1 LDARLSCATVPGH
14 PVERAARIAFARNQV
29 RGRTPDGVE
38 YRFHCPDAAKFPAQ
52 FLWDSCW
59 HAIALRHLDPAAA
72 RDELRT
78 LMRAQ
83 EPDGFLPHTIL
94 WHRPVRL
101 SRRFH
106 YALMAPSDRVTRTIQ
121 PPFNAFAWELVA
133 QVSDDDPGFAR
144 EGVAALAAQHAWL
157 ARERDPD
164 GSGLVALIS
173 PDESG
178 LDASPKFDAL
188 MGWRGSGLPG
198 FAWHVHE
205 LRRGGFRLDDVLRR
219 GGFCVQEVLTSVAH
233 AVSQRAL
240 ARLSGD
246 DAHLRAA
253 ERTEASLY
261 ERCWDPA
268 RGLFFDLAYP
278 SGEPQRVSTWASLAP
293 LALPSLPREMAER
306 LAGHVA
312 DPHEYALPW
321 PLPSTA
327 ASERAFTR
335 RTAPV
340 PRYWRGETWLA
351 GSWFVHHGLRL
362 QGYADLARRLARQTA
377 RLVAAHGL
385 REYHDPVDSTPQ
397 GARHFGMSALA
408 LDIVRQYGGELRP

>member
-1 LDARLSCATVPGH
+1 MAGH
-14 PVERAARIAFARNQV
+14 PVERAARIAFARNRV
-29 RGRTPDGVE
+29 AGRTPDGVE

-94 WHRPVRL
+94 WHRPVRF

-106 YALMAPSDRVTRTIQ
+106 YSLEHPSDRVTRTIQ

-133 QVSDDDPGFAR
+133 QSSPDDPGFAR
-144 EGVAALAAQHAWL
+144 EGIEALAAQHAWL
-157 ARERDPD
+157 SRERDPD
-164 GSGLVALIS
+164 GSGLIALIS

-188 MGWRGSGLPG
+188 LGWRASGFPG
-198 FAWHVHE
+198 FAWHIHE

-219 GGFCVQEVLTSVAH
+219 GGFCVQEVLTTVAH

-246 DAHLRAA
+246 DRHRIEA
-253 ERTEASLY
+253 ERTEAALL
-261 ERCWDPA
+261 EHCWDER
-268 RGLFFDLAYP
+268 RGLFFDRAYP
-278 SGEPQRVSTWASLAP
+278 SGELQRVSTWASLAP
-293 LALPSLPREMAER
+293 LALPDLPREIAER
-306 LAGHVA
+306 LAEHVA
-312 DPHEYALPW
+312 DPREYALPW
-321 PLPSTA
+321 PVPSTA
-327 ASERAFTR
+327 ASEPAFKR

-351 GSWFVHHGLRL
+351 GTWFVHHGLRVH
-362 QGYADLARRLARQTA
+362 GFEDLAHRLARQAA
-377 RLVAAHGL
+377 RIVA
-385 REYHDPVDSTPQ
+385 PQ
-397 GARHFGMSALA
+397 GARHFGMSALV
-408 LDIVRQYGGELRP
+408 LDLIRQHPGL

>member
-1 LDARLSCATVPGH
+1 VSGH
-14 PVERAARIAFARNQV
+14 PVERAARIAFARNRV
-29 RGRTPDGVE
+29 VGRTPAGVE

-94 WHRPVRL
+94 WHRPVRF

-106 YALMAPSDRVTRTIQ
+106 YSLADPADRATRTIQ
-121 PPFNAFAWELVA
+121 PPFVAFAWELVA
-133 QVSDDDPGFAR
+133 AMSPDDPGFAR
-144 EGVAALAAQHAWL
+144 EGIEALAAQHAWL

-188 MGWRGSGLPG
+188 MGWRASGWPG
-198 FAWHVHE
+198 FAWHIHE
-205 LRRGGFRLDDVLRR
+205 LRHGGFRLDDVLRR
-219 GGFCVQEVLTSVAH
+219 GGFCVQEVLTTVAH
-233 AVSQRAL
+233 AASQRSL

-246 DAHLRAA
+246 ESHRIAA

-261 ERCWDPA
+261 ERCWDEQ

-278 SGEPQRVSTWASLAP
+278 SGAPQRVSTWASLAP
-293 LALPSLPREMAER
+293 LALPSLPRAMAER
-306 LAGHVA
+306 LAEQVA
-312 DPHEYALPW
+312 DPREYALPW
-321 PLPSTA
+321 PVPSTA
-327 ASERAFTR
+327 ASEPAFTR
-335 RTAPV
+335 KTAPV

-351 GSWFVHHGLRL
+351 GTWFVHHGLRL
-362 QGYADLARRLARQTA
+362 HGFDDLARDLARRAA

-385 REYHDPVDSTPQ
+385 REYYDPVDSWPQ
-397 GARHFGMSALA
+397 GAQHFGMSALV
-408 LDIVRQYGGELRP
+408 LDLIRQHDGL

>member
-1 LDARLSCATVPGH
+1 VSGH
-14 PVERAARIAFARNQV
+14 PVERAARVAFARNRV
-29 RGRTPDGVE
+29 VGRTPGGIE

-59 HAIALRHLDPAAA
+59 HAIALRRLDPAAA

-78 LMRAQ
+78 LVRAI

-106 YALMAPSDRVTRTIQ
+106 YSLAHPADRITRTIQ
-121 PPFNAFAWELVA
+121 PPFVAFAWELVA
-133 QVSDDDPGFAR
+133 QASPDDPAFAR
-144 EGVAALAAQHAWL
+144 EGVEALAALHAWL

-188 MGWRGSGLPG
+188 MGWRAAGFPG
-198 FAWHVHE
+198 FIWHIHE
-205 LRRGGFRLDDVLRR
+205 LRRGGFRLDDVLAR

-233 AVSQRAL
+233 ALSLRAL

-246 DAHLRAA
+246 DAHRIAA
-253 ERTEASLY
+253 ERTEAALY
-261 ERCWDPA
+261 ERCFDER

-278 SGEPQRVSTWASLAP
+278 SGGQQRVSTWASLAP
-293 LALPSLPREMAER
+293 LALPSLPRAMAER
-306 LAGHVA
+306 LAAHVA
-312 DPHEYALPW
+312 DPSEYALPW
-321 PLPSTA
+321 PVPSTA
-327 ASERAFTR
+327 ASEPAFRR
-335 RTAPV
+335 RTGPV

-351 GSWFVHHGLRL
+351 GTWLVHQGLR
-362 QGYADLARRLARQTA
+362 QHGFDELARGLARQAA
-377 RLVAAHGL
+377 RLVAGRGL
-385 REYHDPVDSTPQ
+385 REYYDPVDSTPQ
-397 GARHFGMSALA
+397 GAQHFGMSALA
-408 LDIVRQYGGELRP
+408 LDLVRQHEAM

>member
-1 LDARLSCATVPGH
+1 MSGH

-29 RGRTPDGVE
+29 VGRTPEGVD

-94 WHRPVRL
+94 WHRPVRF

-106 YALMAPSDRVTRTIQ
+106 YSLAHASDRRTRTIQ
-121 PPFNAFAWELVA
+121 PPFVAFAWELVA
-133 QVSDDDPGFAR
+133 QSSSDDPGFAQ
-144 EGVAALAAQHAWL
+144 EGIDALAAQHAWL

-164 GSGLVALIS
+164 ESGLVALIS

-188 MGWRGSGLPG
+188 MGWRASGFPG
-198 FAWHVHE
+198 FAWHIHE
-205 LRRGGFRLDDVLRR
+205 LRRGGFRLDDVLLR
-219 GGFCVQEVLTSVAH
+219 GGFCVQEVLTTVAH
-233 AVSQRAL
+233 AVSQRSL
-240 ARLSGD
+240 ARLSGE
-246 DAHLRAA
+246 DAHRVAA
-253 ERTEASLY
+253 ERSEQALY
-261 ERCWDPA
+261 ERCWDA
-268 RGLFFDLAYP
+268 GRGLFFDRAYP
-278 SGEPQRVSTWASLAP
+278 SGELQRVSTWASLAP
-293 LALPSLPREMAER
+293 LALPGLPREMAER
-306 LAGHVA
+306 LAEHVA
-312 DPHEYALPW
+312 DAGEYALPW
-321 PLPSTA
+321 PVPSTA
-327 ASERAFTR
+327 ASEPAFRR

-351 GSWFVHHGLRL
+351 GTWLVHHGLR
-362 QGYADLARRLARQTA
+362 QHGFDDLARGLARQAA

-385 REYHDPVDSTPQ
+385 REYYDPVDSTPQ
-397 GARHFGMSALA
+397 GAQHFGMSALV
-408 LDIVRQYGGELRP
+408 LDMIRQYA

>member
-1 LDARLSCATVPGH
+1 VVGH
-14 PVERAARIAFARNQV
+14 TSN
-29 RGRTPDGVE
+29 GVA
-38 YRFHCPDAAKFPAQ
+38 YSFHCPDAAKFPAQ

-78 LMRAQ
+78 LLRAQ

-106 YALMAPSDRVTRTIQ
+106 YALQNRSDRTTRTIQ
-121 PPFNAFAWELVA
+121 PPFVAFAWELVA
-133 QVSDDDPGFAR
+133 EASPDDPGFAR
-144 EGVAALAAQHAWL
+144 EGLEALAALHGWL
-157 ARERDPD
+157 ERERNPD

-188 MGWRGSGLPG
+188 MGWRASGLPG
-198 FAWHVHE
+198 FIWHIHE
-205 LRRGGFRLDDVLRR
+205 LRKGGFQLDDVLRR
-219 GGFCVQEVLTSVAH
+219 GGFCVQEVLTTVAH
-233 AVSQRAL
+233 AASLHSL

-246 DAHLRAA
+246 DAYRSSA
-253 ERTEASLY
+253 ERIEAALF
-261 ERCWDPA
+261 ERCWDEQ

-293 LALPSLPREMAER
+293 LALPNLPREMATR
-306 LAGHVA
+306 LAEQLG
-312 DPHEYALPW
+312 DRGEYALPW
-321 PLPSTA
+321 PVPSTA
-327 ASERAFTR
+327 ASEPAFRR
-335 RTAPV
+335 RTGPI

-351 GSWFVHHGLRL
+351 GTWLLHRGLR
-362 QGYADLARRLARQTA
+362 QHGFHDLARTLARQGS
-377 RLVAAHGL
+377 RLVAGRGL
-385 REYHDPVDSTPQ
+385 REYYDPIEGTPQ
-397 GARHFGMSALA
+397 GAQHFGMSALV
-408 LDIVRQYGGELRP
+408 LDLERGS

>member
-1 LDARLSCATVPGH
+1 MSGR

-29 RGRTPDGVE
+29 VGRTPDGIE
-38 YRFHCPDAAKFPAQ
+38 YRFHCPDASKFPAQ

-78 LMRAQ
+78 LLRAQ
-83 EPDGFLPHTIL
+83 EPDGFLPHTIF

-101 SRRFH
+101 SRRSFYSLAH
-106 YALMAPSDRVTRTIQ
+106 PSDRTTRTIQ
-121 PPFNAFAWELVA
+121 PPFVAFAWELVA
-133 QVSDDDPGFAR
+133 ASSPDDPSFAG
-144 EGVAALAAQHAWL
+144 EAVEALAALHGWL
-157 ARERDPD
+157 GRERDPD

-188 MGWRGSGLPG
+188 MGWRAAGLPG
-198 FAWHVHE
+198 FIWHIHE
-205 LRRGGFRLDDVLRR
+205 LRRAGFRLDEVLRR

-233 AVSQRAL
+233 AVSLRAL

-246 DAHLRAA
+246 ESHRRTA
-253 ERTEASLY
+253 ERTEAALY
-261 ERCWDPA
+261 ERAWDEK

-293 LALPSLPREMAER
+293 LALPSLPREMAAR
-306 LAGHVA
+306 LAGHLA
-312 DPHEYALPW
+312 DRGEYALPW
-321 PLPSTA
+321 PVPSTA
-327 ASERAFTR
+327 MSEPAFRR
-335 RTAPV
+335 RTRPV

-351 GSWFVHHGLRL
+351 ATWFLHRGPPP
-362 QGYADLARRLARQTA
+362 A
-377 RLVAAHGL
+377 RLRRPRTAARPPGDASRRRAGAARVL
-385 REYHDPVDSTPQ
+385 RPDRRHAAGGQALRDVCP
-397 GARHFGMSALA
+397 GARPRAPVP
-408 LDIVRQYGGELRP
+408 VR